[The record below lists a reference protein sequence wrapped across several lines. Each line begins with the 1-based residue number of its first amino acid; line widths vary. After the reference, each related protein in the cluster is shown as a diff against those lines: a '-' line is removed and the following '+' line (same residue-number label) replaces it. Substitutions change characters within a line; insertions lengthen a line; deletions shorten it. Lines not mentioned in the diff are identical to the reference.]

1 MGMHM
6 DGAEKG
12 KDITQPACARGYRE
26 SQNLPCTIHLLDL
39 PLIHVPNE
47 RGRNYVLQES
57 S

>member
-1 MGMHM
+1 MGM